1 MPPKRRESTTAP
13 SKKKPATKNR
23 QKKKKNDQQ
32 PLYPVEKILEKKV
45 ENGVEVY
52 LIQWKHYS
60 SAFNSWEPKEN
71 FNEEMIIE
79 AEKYDAEHSDED
91 EGRKVSIH
99 DYFL

>member
-1 MPPKRRESTTAP
+1 
-13 SKKKPATKNR
+13 
-23 QKKKKNDQQ
+23 
-32 PLYPVEKILEKKV
+32 LYPVEKILEKKV

-52 LIQWKHYS
+52 LIKWKHYS
-60 SAFNSWEPKEN
+60 SAFNPWEPKEN

-79 AEKYDAEHSDED
+79 AEKYDAEHADED